1 MQLYI
6 YNYIYIYATIY
17 IYIYNYIYIT
27 IWSRDH
33 ESPGYETIIQVFCPL
48 EIRRQAKVASF
59 HHPEN

>member
-1 MQLYI
+1 MCIYICITYIIYLYMYYI
-6 YNYIYIYATIY
+6 YNTS
-17 IYIYNYIYIT
+17 

>member
-1 MQLYI
+1 MYYI
-6 YNYIYIYATIY
+6 YNTS
-17 IYIYNYIYIT
+17 

-48 EIRRQAKVASF
+48 EIRRQAKMAIF